1 MISIN
6 NKEKKVKQ
14 DFTRVKIKRTVT
26 QHTYT
31 KKWLEPIKFYLCFTR
46 NKIILSTT
54 FKQL

>member
-31 KKWLEPIKFYLCFTR
+31 KKMART
-46 NKIILSTT
+46 NKIL
-54 FKQL
+54 FMFY